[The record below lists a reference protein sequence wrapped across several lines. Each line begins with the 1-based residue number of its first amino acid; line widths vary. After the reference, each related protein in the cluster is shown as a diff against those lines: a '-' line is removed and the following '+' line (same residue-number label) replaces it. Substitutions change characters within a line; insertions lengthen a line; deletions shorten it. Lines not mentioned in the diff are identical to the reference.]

1 MIERNHDNKLVNNI
15 IKNIFKFF
23 NNKILDRNEIGK
35 IVYSLLFN
43 SH

>member
-1 MIERNHDNKLVNNI
+1 MIERNHDNKHINNI

-35 IVYSLLFN
+35 IN
-43 SH
+43 KT